1 MKPIHAVNGDI
12 RMIARIHG
20 VTHYQIAECI
30 GIEPEHLSK
39 WMRKELSAKTEKLIL
54 NAIHK
59 CSEYN
64 Q

>member
-1 MKPIHAVNGDI
+1 
-12 RMIARIHG
+12 MIARIHG